1 MVAREIDDE
10 DPLGFWSNGTDVGV
24 MREIEDESEAFEGY
38 VFEEYAIPQLET
50 SQFKSKL
57 YGKPDTPEL
66 CGVES
71 IGGTKQCTLYSAYS
85 CQGSPCT

>member
-38 VFEEYAIPQLET
+38 VFEETAVPQLEL

-57 YGKPDTPEL
+57 HGKPDTPEL

-71 IGGTKQCTLYSAYS
+71 IGGTKQCTLCSAYS
-85 CQGSPCT
+85 CWGSPCT